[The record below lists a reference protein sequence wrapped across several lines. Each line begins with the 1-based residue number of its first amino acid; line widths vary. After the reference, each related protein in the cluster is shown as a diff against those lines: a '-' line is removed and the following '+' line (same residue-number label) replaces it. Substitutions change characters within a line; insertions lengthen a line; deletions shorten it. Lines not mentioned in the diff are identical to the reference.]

1 MKKQPGS
8 SDNLC
13 SLYHIPQE
21 YQHLSPKKQYLGYQ
35 KVMTQRANRV
45 PTWAIFGI
53 LVELLVVGFDDAGA
67 SV

>member
-35 KVMTQRANRV
+35 KVMTQRVNMGPKR
-45 PTWAIFGI
+45 AIFGI
-53 LVELLVVGFDDAGA
+53 MKV
-67 SV
+67 